1 MKMLGR
7 NLPPD
12 FSIDLA
18 MQAMILIERFNVFEA
33 GDTFHSKI
41 SGTAM
46 STPSLGPDAFTY
58 ATLYNSFH
66 EIIKLMVK

>member
-33 GDTFHSKI
+33 GDTFHHQI

-46 STPSLGPDAFTY
+46 GTPSVVTY
-58 ATLYNSFH
+58 ATFCYGFH
-66 EIIKLMVK
+66 ENTKLIVK